1 MSMRKIVLFFIVALC
16 VFVARAQESVKL
28 DLVEVVP
35 VEGVSADD
43 LYNRAEMW
51 ISQAFKN
58 PDRVVKYKN
67 KESHQLILNPE
78 TPFRYSKLS
87 GSEGVKGPIAYTI
100 KINTREGRY
109 RLEITDC
116 YHKAAIYGFGLLTT
130 DSVLLEPKHKGIT
143 LKWQQNVWTEL
154 LATMRKE
161 MAIISAS
168 LKAAMVIPD
177 SSQSEDW

>member
-1 MSMRKIVLFFIVALC
+1 MRKIVLFLTVALC
-16 VFVARAQESVKL
+16 AFVARAQESVKL

-43 LYNRAEMW
+43 LYDRAEMW
-51 ISQAFKN
+51 VSQAFKN
-58 PDRVVKYKN
+58 PDKVVKYKN
-67 KESHQLILNPE
+67 KETHQLILNPQI
-78 TPFRYSKLS
+78 PFQYSKLV
-87 GSEGVKGPIAYTI
+87 GSAGVEGSIEYTV

-109 RLEITDC
+109 RLEVTDC
-116 YHKAAIYGFGLLTT
+116 FHKASYSMGLLTSDT
-130 DSVLLEPKHKGIT
+130 VLLEPKHRWGS
-143 LKWQQNVWTEL
+143 LKWEQKVWLEL
-154 LATMRKE
+154 LGAMKKE

>member
-1 MSMRKIVLFFIVALC
+1 MRRIVLFLTVTLCAFI
-16 VFVARAQESVKL
+16 ARAQESVKL

-43 LYNRAEMW
+43 LYDRAEMW
-51 ISQAFKN
+51 VSQAFKN
-58 PDRVVKYKN
+58 PDKVVKYKN
-67 KESHQLILNPE
+67 KETHQLILNPQI
-78 TPFRYSKLS
+78 PFQYSHLV
-87 GSEGVKGPIAYTI
+87 GSAVVAGSIDYTV

-116 YHKAAIYGFGLLTT
+116 YHKASYSLGLLTA
-130 DSVLLEPKHKGIT
+130 DSILLERKHKSGT
-143 LKWQQNVWTEL
+143 LKWEQKVWTEL

-161 MAIISAS
+161 MAVISAS